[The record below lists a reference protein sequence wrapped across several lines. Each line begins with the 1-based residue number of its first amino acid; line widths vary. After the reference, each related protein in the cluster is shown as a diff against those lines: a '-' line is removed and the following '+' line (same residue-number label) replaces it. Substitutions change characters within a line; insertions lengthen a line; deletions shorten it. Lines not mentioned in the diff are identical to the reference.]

1 MTANLDWP
9 SFSSPFLSP
18 VFLLFVS
25 LSSKGCERMN
35 KESDR
40 ENILRNFKER
50 TDFKI
55 TQILLAF
62 GTFFGKRTKRVKS
75 RKKEATVQVKF
86 C

>member
-1 MTANLDWP
+1 
-9 SFSSPFLSP
+9 
-18 VFLLFVS
+18 
-25 LSSKGCERMN
+25 MN